1 MLYLGNSFGLEAFFL
16 QNGALLSG
24 ILCVGQ
30 SMLGDLVLGQWL
42 LLSLLW
48 LPSCT
53 RDGVNVRIR
62 IGLIFVS
69 TSIFQVLIILIYQD
83 LQWWA
88 KVPIFGKPLRRVLNL
103 SRGASS
109 RFVTVVRMPYFGRT
123 LRMVILPFFLAFPNF
138 KLFAIFLLMLDGSQ
152 WSTLRW
158 SNEWVNWR

>member
-1 MLYLGNSFGLEAFFL
+1 MLYLGNSFGPTTFFL

-53 RDGVNVRIR
+53 RDGVNVRIK
-62 IGLIFVS
+62 IGLRFLS
-69 TSIFQVLIILIYQD
+69 TSIFRVLIILIYED
-83 LQWWA
+83 LRWWVKA
-88 KVPIFGKPLRRVLNL
+88 LVFGKLLRRVLNL

-109 RFVTVVRMPYFGRT
+109 GFVTVVQMLYFGKT
-123 LRMVILPFFLAFPNF
+123 LGMVILPFFLAFPSF

-152 WSTLRW
+152 WSSG
-158 SNEWVNWR
+158 SNEWVS